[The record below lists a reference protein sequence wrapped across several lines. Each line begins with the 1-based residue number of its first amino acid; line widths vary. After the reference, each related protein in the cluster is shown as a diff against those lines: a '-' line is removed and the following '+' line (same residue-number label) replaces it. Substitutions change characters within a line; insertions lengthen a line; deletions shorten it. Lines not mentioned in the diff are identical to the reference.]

1 MYSPSDRAEIQIPH
15 DRGGIGIPVDP
26 TNNITGRSSFWDSKG
41 TLFLWRGSGQSPGV
55 PVPRKEVIGLI
66 ETEGFQI
73 RLDDIRE
80 KLAEAA
86 KSLDIERLKE
96 QLVEFQEDM
105 GSPGFWDEMERA
117 TKISAEAHR
126 VEAKL
131 NHYKSLV
138 SRTDDIEVMM
148 ELAEEEDDHAVVAE
162 IHDELEKL
170 SDELEALRLTTLL
183 TGEYDASNCI
193 LSLHAGAGG
202 TEAQD
207 WTQMLYR
214 MYTRYA
220 ERMGF
225 SVKEVDLLEGD
236 EAGIKS
242 VSFEVSGDYAYGY
255 LKCERGVHRLVRIS
269 PFDSNARRHTSFAS
283 LDVAPVIEDE
293 GEIEIRPEDIRIDTY
308 RASGAGGQ
316 HVNRTDSA
324 VRITHLET
332 GIVVQCQNERSQV
345 QNKEMCFRWLR
356 ARLAELHEK
365 QRLEQMGDIKG
376 ELKKIEWGSQIRSYV
391 FQPYKLVKDL
401 RTGYEVGDV
410 DAVMDGKLEGF
421 VTAYLQMS

>member
-1 MYSPSDRAEIQIPH
+1 M
-15 DRGGIGIPVDP
+15 
-26 TNNITGRSSFWDSKG
+26 
-41 TLFLWRGSGQSPGV
+41 
-55 PVPRKEVIGLI
+55 EV
-66 ETEGFQI
+66 
-73 RLDDIRE
+73 
-80 KLAEAA
+80 
-86 KSLDIERLKE
+86 
-96 QLVEFQEDM
+96 
-105 GSPGFWDEMERA
+105 
-117 TKISAEAHR
+117 
-126 VEAKL
+126 KL
-131 NHYKSLV
+131 NHYKSLL
-138 SRTDDIEVMM
+138 SRIDNVEVMM
-148 ELAEEEDDHAVVAE
+148 ELAEDEDDESMAGE
-162 IHDELEKL
+162 IREELSKL
-170 SDELEALRLTTLL
+170 GDDLESLRLTTLL
-183 TGEYDASNCI
+183 TGEWDACNCI

-225 SVKEVDLLEGD
+225 AVKVLDLLEGD

-242 VSFEVSGDYAYGY
+242 VSFEVTGDYAYGY

-269 PFDSNARRHTSFAS
+269 PFDANARRHTSFAS
-283 LDVAPVIEDE
+283 MDVSPVIEDD
-293 GEIEIRPEDIRIDTY
+293 GEIEIRPEDLRIDTY

-324 VRITHLET
+324 VRITHLPT

-356 ARLAELHEK
+356 ARLAELKEQ
-365 QRLEQMGDIKG
+365 QRQEQMGEIKG
-376 ELKKIEWGSQIRSYV
+376 EMKKIEWGSQIRSYV

-410 DAVMDGKLEGF
+410 DGVMDGKIDGF
-421 VTAYLQMS
+421 ITAYLQQMQ